1 MKLGRIPL
9 SIKRF
14 ATIPRPTTASPSFQA
29 EPVQKGDRNGAW
41 LPIGSAMSLVGDVP
55 AHVELVGL
63 KLVVWRS
70 GTTWS
75 VMRDVCP
82 HRLAPLSMGRVD
94 KSTGCIECPYHG
106 WQFAA
111 DGACRRKTKI

>member
-1 MKLGRIPL
+1 
-9 SIKRF
+9 
-14 ATIPRPTTASPSFQA
+14 
-29 EPVQKGDRNGAW
+29 
-41 LPIGSAMSLVGDVP
+41 MSLVGDVP

-111 DGACRRKTKI
+111 DGACSRKTKN